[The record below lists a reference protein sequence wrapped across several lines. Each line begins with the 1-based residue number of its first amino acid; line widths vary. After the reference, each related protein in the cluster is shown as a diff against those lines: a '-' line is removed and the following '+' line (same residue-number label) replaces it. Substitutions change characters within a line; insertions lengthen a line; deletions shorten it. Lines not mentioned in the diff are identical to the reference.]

1 MLIADTS
8 EVETL
13 KSVLAEAKKR
23 ADEERAARL
32 KYEAGAEEVQHELT
46 DAINKSETLE

>member
-13 KSVLAEAKKR
+13 KSVLAEAKKEAEEDR
-23 ADEERAARL
+23 ASRL
-32 KYEAGAEEVQHELT
+32 KHVAWVEEVQQELN
-46 DAINKSETLE
+46 DAIGM